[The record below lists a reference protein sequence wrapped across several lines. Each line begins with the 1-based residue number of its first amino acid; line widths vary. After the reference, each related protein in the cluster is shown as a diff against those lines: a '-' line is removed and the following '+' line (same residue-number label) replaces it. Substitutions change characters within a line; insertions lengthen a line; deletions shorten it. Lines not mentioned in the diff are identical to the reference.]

1 MAGLSR
7 MIPALL
13 ALVAHPVLKASI
25 SLEAGSFLFQHYPAS
40 AYGASPQ
47 NWAIAQDQRGLMY
60 FGNTDGLL
68 EYDGAAWR
76 KILIANKST
85 VWSISVD
92 SQNTVFVGGQGEIG
106 YLRPDATRTLQY
118 VSLLSRLPEAD
129 RQVGDVRG
137 VFATPA
143 GIFFCSSQRLIRFR
157 GEEVKV
163 WRPVSKFGYAFYIHG
178 QLLVSEKGKGLQI
191 LRTDKLSVVA
201 GGDAFAEQDIRTAL
215 ETPDGILLDA
225 GPGLFR
231 LSGGHA
237 EPVVTD
243 AQSYLKE
250 NIVYNAMHSM
260 PGGDI
265 AIATRR
271 GGLVL
276 LNSAG
281 GLERV
286 IARSNGLP
294 SDSVTAI
301 YTDRQGNTWLA
312 LADGIVRFHSNL
324 TTFGQANGLRGNVV
338 AIARQADA
346 LYAGTTVGLYRMNVA
361 STKERVFEPVD
372 TIKEAVIALLP
383 LEDYLLAGGVHGL
396 YRVTGARASLIVPTD
411 LIFDISH
418 SVRDRD
424 VLYTAGSELLLL
436 RRDADGWKKS
446 GMVKRAGQEFRS
458 VAEDNGGWVW
468 ATTRVDISRIDFRV
482 DPPKTER
489 FDLSHGVPAGWKNVY
504 RLGNS
509 VVFATEK
516 GLLRFSEQ
524 NRKFE
529 PDLTLGKQFADGS
542 RALSIVRGGPGESVW
557 ITGQG
562 YHGTMHWTS
571 GVLGWFPMPLLQS
584 GIEEL
589 YALWLDGDGVAW
601 ASGANGALFRFQPA
615 EWWKPQAG
623 FQVLL
628 RRVEVPGDKFAIFG
642 GASGDSGLIRLPH
655 REKALRF
662 DFSAT
667 SFEDEPRLEYQVRL
681 DGLDRDWSP
690 WTGETRKDYTNLFER
705 RYRFRVRARDG
716 HGKVTPEQLFD
727 FQVLPPWYRSW
738 WAYAIYGT
746 ALALLGWLLLR
757 WRVRV
762 LQAQNRK
769 LESTVEERTAEV
781 RRQRD
786 QIQEEEKKT
795 EQLLLNILP
804 APIAAELRS
813 TGYVAP
819 LAFEDVTV
827 CFTDFVGFTLSSE
840 KLPASELV
848 SILNEYFTAFDRIM
862 DRYGLEKL
870 KTIGDSYMFVS
881 GIPEFRASHAV
892 DAVLAALE
900 IVDTV
905 KQFALRD
912 GNAVAWKV
920 RAGLETGPVVA
931 GVVGVRKFAFDI
943 WGDTVNF
950 ASRMESCGT
959 AGRVNL
965 SERMYRRVRDFIDCE
980 PRGLVRTKEDREV
993 EMYFALGLKPELLE
1007 GPMLED
1013 GIPIAYRKKYEELF
1027 SYPPRAFPH
1036 LPLGPIA
1043 CATPGPRAAK
1053 TV

>member
-7 MIPALL
+7 IVPALL
-13 ALVAHPVLKASI
+13 ALVAHPAFPASL
-25 SLEAGSFLFQHYPAS
+25 SPEAGSFLFQHYPAS
-40 AYGASPQ
+40 VYGASPQ

-68 EYDGAAWR
+68 EYDGASWR
-76 KILIANKST
+76 KILLTNKST
-85 VWSISVD
+85 VWSLAVD
-92 SQNTVFVGGQGEIG
+92 SHDTVFVGGQGEIG
-106 YLRPDATRTLQY
+106 YLRPDSTRTLQY
-118 VSLLSRLPEAD
+118 VSLLSRVPEAD

-137 VFATPA
+137 VFATPQ
-143 GIFFCSSQRLIRFR
+143 GVFFCSSERLIRIR
-157 GEEVKV
+157 GMEDVKV

-178 QLLVSEKGKGLQI
+178 QLLVREKGKGLQS
-191 LRTDKLSVVA
+191 LRGDELSVVA
-201 GGDAFAEQDIRTAL
+201 GGDAFADQDIRAAL
-215 ETPDGILLDA
+215 EVPDGLLLDA
-225 GPGLFR
+225 GPGLYR

-237 EPVVTD
+237 APVATD
-243 AQSYLKE
+243 AESYLNE
-250 NIVYNAMHSM
+250 NVVYNAMRSM

-312 LADGIVRFHSNL
+312 LADGIVRFQSNL
-324 TTFGQANGLRGNVV
+324 TALGQANGIHGNVV

-346 LYAGTTVGLYRMNVA
+346 LYTGTTVGLYRMSVA
-361 STKERVFEPVD
+361 APKEPVFEPVD
-372 TIKEAVIALLP
+372 TIKDAVLALLP

-396 YRVTGARASLIVPTD
+396 YRVTGTQASLAVPAD
-411 LIFDISH
+411 LVFDITH
-418 SVRDRD
+418 SIRDRD

-436 RRDADGWKKS
+436 RRDGDGWKKS
-446 GMVKRAGQEFRS
+446 GVVKRAGQEFRS
-458 VAEDNGGWVW
+458 VAEDNNGRIW
-468 ATTRVDISRIDFRV
+468 ATTRVDIWRIDFRA

-489 FDLSHGVPAGWKNVY
+489 FDSSHGVPAGWKNVY

-516 GLLRFSEQ
+516 GLLQFSEQ
-524 NRKFE
+524 SRKFE
-529 PDLTLGKQFADGS
+529 PDLALGKQFADGS
-542 RALSIVRGGPGESVW
+542 RAVSIAREGPGESVW

-562 YHGTMHWTS
+562 YHGTLQWTS
-571 GVLGWFPMPLLQS
+571 DAFEWFSMPLLRS

-589 YALWLDGDGVAW
+589 YALWLDKDGVAW
-601 ASGANGALFRFQPA
+601 ASGADGALFRSQPA
-615 EWWKPQAG
+615 KWWNPQAG

-628 RRVEVPGDKFAIFG
+628 RRVQVSGDKAAVFG
-642 GASGDSGLIRLPH
+642 GASGESGPIRLPH
-655 REKALRF
+655 RENALRF
-662 DFSAT
+662 DFAAA

-681 DGLDRDWSP
+681 EGLDRDWSP

-705 RYRFRVRARDG
+705 KYRFRVRARDG
-716 HGKVTPEQLFD
+716 HGKITPEALFD
-727 FQVLPPWYRSW
+727 FRVLAPWYRSW
-738 WAYAIYGT
+738 WAYTIYGT
-746 ALALLGWLLLR
+746 ALGLLGWLLLR

-769 LESTVEERTAEV
+769 LENIVEERTAEV

-786 QIQEEEKKT
+786 QIQEEENKT

-804 APIAAELRS
+804 APVAAELRS
-813 TGYVAP
+813 TGSVAP

-840 KLPASELV
+840 KLPAAKLV
-848 SILNEYFTAFDRIM
+848 PILNEYFTAFDRIM

-900 IVDTV
+900 IVETV
-905 KQFALRD
+905 KQLAVRD
-912 GNAVAWKV
+912 GNVVAWKV
-920 RAGLETGPVVA
+920 RAGLEAGPVVA

-980 PRGLVRTKEDREV
+980 PRGLVRTKEGREV
-993 EMYFALGLKPELLE
+993 EMYFALGLKPELVE
-1007 GPMLED
+1007 GPLLD
-1013 GIPIAYRKKYEELF
+1013 GMPVAYRNRYEQVF
-1027 SYPPRAFPH
+1027 SNPPRAFPD
-1036 LPLGPIA
+1036 LA
-1043 CATPGPRAAK
+1043 VCETQ
-1053 TV
+1053 T